1 MSVAAGV
8 VAALMAATAFVGLV
22 GSSALAASDDAAVSS
37 PPDWKEA
44 TDEARKAQDWAP
56 WSSEPWQRLGEAQ
69 LGQRN
74 LEGARESFQRAI
86 DKEPGDWL
94 LWLRLAEASAGADR
108 EAALREA
115 ERLNPRAP
123 EIREFRE
130 TEEQ

>member
-1 MSVAAGV
+1 
-8 VAALMAATAFVGLV
+8 
-22 GSSALAASDDAAVSS
+22 
-37 PPDWKEA
+37 
-44 TDEARKAQDWAP
+44 
-56 WSSEPWQRLGEAQ
+56 
-69 LGQRN
+69 
-74 LEGARESFQRAI
+74 
-86 DKEPGDWL
+86 L